1 MSQTE
6 TVEQNMKEL
15 MVECT
20 TKLKELSE
28 SKYNEQI
35 EKVNEILE
43 ELLVFDHEDEE
54 YEMVDFLTHATVCA
68 YYNLFGKDI
77 AVDRNR
83 EFGCEG
89 VEDAISCLHEIGGLS
104 KSQQEEVERV
114 GVNLL
119 ANIRQTNRFRF
130 LYTTRISRPRCT
142 SYVFSFISSNR
153 REIGF
158 RGRN

>member
-104 KSQQEEVERV
+104 KTQQEEVERV

-119 ANIRQTNRFRF
+119 ANIRQTDSGSYTQQGYLDQDVQVMYSLYFLKQKRNR
-130 LYTTRISRPRCT
+130 I
-142 SYVFSFISSNR
+142 
-153 REIGF
+153 
-158 RGRN
+158 